1 MRDKREKNWF
11 WLENEIVDRVDLEP
25 MERLLYMVLARHSD
39 EDTSESFP
47 SEETLCNKTGIKDK
61 RTIRK
66 YINNLEVK
74 ELISVNRVKGR
85 SNRYYLNNVKA
96 VTKNDTTSKDKAV
109 TKNDTTINDTS
120 NICCKEVVAFDAQ
133 TSNIECHSNKTH
145 NKTHIKIMK
154 HEEHDIFEIL
164 FKQLKINF
172 TATNQKS
179 VAKLL
184 KTMSMDEVK
193 NYLEETYKNLKLNPD
208 IKNLPGAFSKKIA
221 LGERQENLSNS
232 KNKVEEF
239 EISEKNRNSLT
250 IDLIAEEKTMKE
262 KLDNIFLNLKADQQK
277 ELMDKA
283 YLIARLEND
292 FEPFVKLRANNKI
305 KYDLLSEMYPNYI

>member
-66 YINNLEVK
+66 YINNLEIK

-96 VTKNDTTSKDKAV
+96 VTKNDTTLKDKKDKVV

-133 TSNIECHSNKTH
+133 TSSIECHSNKTH

-154 HEEHDIFEIL
+154 HEEHDFFENL
-164 FKQLKINF
+164 FKELKINF
-172 TATNQKS
+172 TTTNQKS

-221 LGERQENLSNS
+221 SGKRQENSSNS
-232 KNKVEEF
+232 KIEVEVLEVP
-239 EISEKNRNSLT
+239 ENNGTVLT

-262 KLDNIFLNLKADQQK
+262 KLDNIFLSLRTDQ
-277 ELMDKA
+277 
-283 YLIARLEND
+283 
-292 FEPFVKLRANNKI
+292 
-305 KYDLLSEMYPNYI
+305 

>member
-11 WLENEIVDRVDLEP
+11 WLENEIVDRLDLEP

-47 SEETLCNKTGIKDK
+47 SEDTLCLKTGIKDK

-66 YINNLEVK
+66 YINNLETK
-74 ELISVNRVKGR
+74 ELLTVKREKGK
-85 SNRYYLNNVKA
+85 SNRYYLNNVKVVA
-96 VTKNDTTSKDKAV
+96 KNDTSLNDTGHTEEVTKNDTATNDTSDIDCKKAV
-109 TKNDTTINDTS
+109 T
-120 NICCKEVVAFDAQ
+120 FDAQ
-133 TSNIECHSNKTH
+133 TSSIECHS

-154 HEEHDIFEIL
+154 HEEHDIFENL
-164 FKQLKINF
+164 FKELKINF

-193 NYLEETYKNLKLNPD
+193 NYLEETYKNLKKNSD

-221 LGERQENLSNS
+221 LGKRQENSSNS
-232 KNKVEEF
+232 KNEVE
-239 EISEKNRNSLT
+239 ILDTTGSNGTVLT
-250 IDLIAEEKTMKE
+250 IDLIAEEKTIKE
-262 KLDNIFLNLKADQQK
+262 KLDNIFLNLRTDQQK

-283 YLIARLEND
+283 YSIARLEND
-292 FEPFVKLRANNKI
+292 FEPFVKLKANNKI